1 MRWHACLFAALA
13 ALTFPLCGPP
23 ALAQHRLSMLG
34 GFNHNVR
41 YRGRVYHV
49 QTEDLGSDKR
59 QIRTQVFES
68 GRVVFSKVLPY
79 GTKLTDG
86 RVLPRQQQVEYQ
98 HRVVVKAIREQR
110 LT

>member
-1 MRWHACLFAALA
+1 M
-13 ALTFPLCGPP
+13 PP
-23 ALAQHRLSMLG
+23 ADIQHDQT
-34 GFNHNVR
+34 VA
-41 YRGRVYHV
+41 RGRNEELKVGERIYHV
-49 QTEDLGSDKR
+49 QTEDLGSEKR
-59 QIRTQVFES
+59 QIRTQVFEG

-79 GTKLTDG
+79 GTKLNDG